1 MTRHGGRLG
10 LIATLLACAVSAV
23 LFGGFA
29 SSGASAAVPKPLCA
43 LGQVS
48 TVLKPCRVNPAFAK
62 TACTALA
69 SRVVALVGAPV
80 STGANRAAPTGIA
93 CYYKIG
99 GKPQQFYFTVFKG
112 ANSKAGYAAVLK
124 ERQDWPAKAESETMP
139 GCYGNG
145 SKTAVNAPKA
155 LLGVG
160 DKAFSWDQCSDGFND
175 SFSEVFALKGTA
187 FYSAGT
193 HHWAQPTPTADQL
206 VPFVKRIIL
215 EYR

>member
-1 MTRHGGRLG
+1 

-23 LFGGFA
+23 LFAGFA

-48 TVLKPCRVNPAFAK
+48 TVPKPCRVNPAFAK

-80 STGANRAAPTGIA
+80 STGANKAAPTGIA
-93 CYYKIG
+93 CYYQIA
-99 GKPQQFYFTVFKG
+99 GKPQQFYFTVSKG
-112 ANSKAGYAAVLK
+112 ASSKAGYAAALK
-124 ERQDWPAKAESETMP
+124 ERQTWPAKAESGSMP

-145 SKTAVNAPKA
+145 QTKTAVNAPKA

-175 SFSEVFALKGTA
+175 SFSEVFALKDTA